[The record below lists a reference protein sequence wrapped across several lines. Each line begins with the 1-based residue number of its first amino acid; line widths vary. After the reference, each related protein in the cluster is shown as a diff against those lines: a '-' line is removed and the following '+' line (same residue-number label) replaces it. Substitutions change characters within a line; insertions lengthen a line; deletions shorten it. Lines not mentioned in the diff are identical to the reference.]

1 MKSGS
6 DCTIKVCLGNLFLLL
21 PIIMKINIVNN
32 LQDLALSDFE
42 VVERK
47 GRGHPD
53 TLSDRLAEL
62 LSKTYCELSRAKF
75 GTILRHQFDKL
86 TLMGGKCDVRFGGG
100 TFISPIRLLIN
111 GRATPQVGDEKL
123 FYKDALI
130 ETATTFLEKE
140 LQNFDFLTNCRL
152 MLEITANTT
161 RGVRSDSPNV
171 DRSTPYSRFRPSKL
185 TDLPEYTKPIS
196 NDTAV
201 GCGWAPYTPL
211 EKMVLEIENTLNSDE
226 TRKLYPWLGSDIK
239 IMAVRN
245 GRDVD
250 LTLCVPQISTLVPTL
265 NEYRKNVQTIHSLVL
280 KVIDTYAANFK
291 VEFSLNTADGQR
303 DDLVYLLYT
312 GSCIE
317 SGDEGQVGRGNRLG
331 GVISSRRPFSI
342 EGLSGKNPQYHGGK
356 LYSVMAW
363 DLAQKIWQKYQIPCE
378 VFLVSQSDVPID
390 QPWSVI
396 INSTESLDKDGV
408 QDLVNQML
416 SDTGKYTDRI
426 LSGDFMLA

>member
-1 MKSGS
+1 MTSGN
-6 DCTIKVCLGNLFLLL
+6 DYTIKECLDSL
-21 PIIMKINIVNN
+21 IIIAMKINIVNN
-32 LQDLALSDFE
+32 LQNPALSNFE

-123 FYKDALI
+123 FYRDALI
-130 ETATTFLEKE
+130 ETASTFLEKE
-140 LQNFDFLTNCRL
+140 LRNFDFLTNCRL

-161 RGVRSDSPNV
+161 RGVRTDSPNV

-185 TDLPEYTKPIS
+185 TDLPEYTKPVS
-196 NDTAV
+196 NDAAV

-211 EKMVLEIENTLNSDE
+211 ENMVLEIENTLNADE
-226 TRKLYPWLGSDIK
+226 TKELYSWLGSDIK

-245 GRDVD
+245 DRNVE

-265 NEYRKNVQTIHSLVL
+265 DRYKENVQKIRQLISEI
-280 KVIDTYAANFK
+280 IDTYSTYFK
-291 VEFSLNTADGQR
+291 VDFSLNTADGQR
-303 DDLVYLLYT
+303 DDLVYMLYT

-363 DLAQKIWQKYQIPCE
+363 DLAQKIWQKYKIPCE
-378 VFLVSQSDVPID
+378 VFLICQSDVPID

-396 INSTESLDKDGV
+396 INTAESLDNDGV
-408 QDLVNQML
+408 QDLINQML
-416 SDTGKYTDRI
+416 MDAGEYTNRI
-426 LSGDFMLA
+426 LSGDFMLV

>member
-1 MKSGS
+1 
-6 DCTIKVCLGNLFLLL
+6 
-21 PIIMKINIVNN
+21 MKINIAND
-32 LQDLALSDFE
+32 LQDPALSDFE

-62 LSKTYCELSRAKF
+62 LSRTYCELSMEKF

-111 GRATPQVGDEKL
+111 GRATPQVGNEKL
-123 FYKDALI
+123 FYRDALI
-130 ETATTFLEKE
+130 ETASTFLEKE
-140 LQNFDFLTNCRL
+140 LRNFDFLTNCRL
-152 MLEITANTT
+152 MLEVTANTT
-161 RGVRSDSPNV
+161 RGVRTNSPDV

-185 TDLPEYTKPIS
+185 TDLPEYTNPVS

-211 EKMVLEIENTLNSDE
+211 EKMVLEVENTLNSDE
-226 TRKLYPWLGSDIK
+226 TKKLYPWLGSDIK

-245 GRDVD
+245 DKD
-250 LTLCVPQISTLVPTL
+250 IALTLCVPQISTLVPSL
-265 NEYRKNVQTIHSLVL
+265 DGYKENVQTIHSLISRI
-280 KVIDTYAANFK
+280 IDTYSAHFK
-291 VEFSLNTADGQR
+291 VNFSLNTADGQR
-303 DDLVYLLYT
+303 DDLVYMLYT

-342 EGLSGKNPQYHGGK
+342 EGLGGKNPQYHGGK

-363 DLAQKIWQKYQIPCE
+363 DLAQKIWQKYKIPCE
-378 VFLVSQSDVPID
+378 VFLVCQSDVPIN

-396 INSTESLDKDGV
+396 INTTENLDKDGV
-408 QDLVNQML
+408 QDLISQILINA
-416 SDTGKYTDRI
+416 GEYTNRI
-426 LSGDFMLA
+426 LAGDFMLV